1 MESTGIARSRS
12 EQLAAQNTIVHSA
25 KLEDISGP
33 LHFVGIGGI
42 GMSALAR
49 LALERGIAVSGSD
62 KQESEVTQNLEQ
74 MGARIFIG
82 HQALNVKDAAGLVIS
97 TAITEDNPEL
107 SQARAQSLPVWHRS
121 EFLAYL
127 CKGKQLIGISG
138 THGKTTTTGMTAQML
153 LGCNID
159 PTVVVGGIFN
169 RIGANSHFGKSDLFV
184 AEIDESDRSQSNF
197 NPHIAV
203 ITNIEADHLEN
214 YPGGLEQIKTDMV
227 TFATN
232 SSYGV
237 VLCADD
243 AGCLSIKDRIHKNAA
258 GNQLKVVTYGKR
270 GTDSDYG
277 YESLNGYGVRIYRKD
292 QLLGDMSLSVPGEHN
307 KQNAVAAVAVGL
319 ELGIEFSQ
327 LAAALADFRGVDRR
341 FQIIGEKKG
350 VLVVDDYAHHPT
362 EVVALLQAARQFI
375 TNTSS
380 EQGLKRLV
388 VAFQPHQP
396 SRLRDLWSE
405 FCAAFKAADLVL
417 IADIYVARGKNIE
430 GIDSKKFSQN
440 IQHPDVHYIQGGGA
454 ALAPSIVTHLRPG
467 DLVLTVGAGDI
478 TNSGNDILQ
487 LIESKS
493 SFETDA

>member
-1 MESTGIARSRS
+1 MESTGLARSPS
-12 EQLAAQNTIVHSA
+12 EQLAASNIIKTT
-25 KLEDISGP
+25 KLEDITGP

-49 LALERGIAVSGSD
+49 LALEKGIAVSGSD
-62 KQESEVTQNLEQ
+62 KQESDVTQSLAN
-74 MGARIFIG
+74 MGARIFVG
-82 HQALNVKDAAGLVIS
+82 HQASNVKEAAGLVVS

-127 CKGKQLIGISG
+127 CKDKRLIGISG

-153 LGCNID
+153 LGCDVD

-169 RIGANSHFGKSDLFV
+169 RIGSNSHFGKGQYFV

-197 NPHIAV
+197 NPYIAV

-227 TFATN
+227 NFATN

-243 AGCLSIKDRIHKNAA
+243 AGCMSIKDRIGKNVS
-258 GNQLKVVTYGKR
+258 GTQLKVITYGKR
-270 GTDSDYG
+270 GGNEADYSF
-277 YESLNGYGVRIYRKD
+277 ESLNGYGMRVYRKD
-292 QLLGDMSLSVPGEHN
+292 ESLGEMSLSVPGDHN
-307 KQNAVAAVAVGL
+307 KQNALAAIAVGL
-319 ELGIEFSQ
+319 EMGIDFSK
-327 LAAALADFRGVDRR
+327 LAAALGDFRGVDRR
-341 FQIIGEKKG
+341 FQIIGESKG

-362 EVVALLQAARQFI
+362 EVVALLQAARQYL
-375 TNTSS
+375 TSNGTK
-380 EQGLKRLV
+380 QGLKRLV

-396 SRLRDLWSE
+396 SRLRDLWNE
-405 FCAAFKAADLVL
+405 FCAAFKVADLVL

-440 IQHPDVHYIQGGGA
+440 IEHSDVHYIAGGGA
-454 ALAPSIVTHLRPG
+454 ALAPSIVKHLRPG

-478 TNSGNDILQ
+478 TNSGKEILQ
-487 LIESKS
+487 LIEKQTS
-493 SFETDA
+493 

>member
-1 MESTGIARSRS
+1 MESTGIARSHS
-12 EQLAAQNTIVHSA
+12 EQLAAANTIKST
-25 KLEDISGP
+25 KLEDITGP

-49 LALERGIAVSGSD
+49 LALEKGIAVSGSD
-62 KQESEVTQNLEQ
+62 KQESEVTQSLEK
-74 MGARIFIG
+74 MGACIFFG
-82 HQALNVKDAAGLVIS
+82 HQASNVKEAAGLVIS

-127 CKGKQLIGISG
+127 CKGKRLIGISG

-153 LGCNID
+153 LGCNLD

-169 RIGANSHFGKSDLFV
+169 RIGSNSHFGKSEYFV

-197 NPHIAV
+197 NPYIAV

-227 TFATN
+227 NFANN

-243 AGCLSIKDRIHKNAA
+243 AGCMSIKDRIYKNVS
-258 GNQLKVVTYGKR
+258 GTPLKVITYGKH
-270 GTDSDYG
+270 GGGSDYSF
-277 YESLNGYGVRIYRKD
+277 ESLSGYGMRVYCKD
-292 QLLGDMSLSVPGEHN
+292 ELLGEMTLSVPGDHN
-307 KQNAVAAVAVGL
+307 KQNALAAIAVGL
-319 ELGIEFSQ
+319 ELGVEFSK
-327 LAAALADFRGVDRR
+327 LADSLGEFGGVDRR

-362 EVVALLQAARQFI
+362 EVVALLQAARQYL
-375 TNTSS
+375 TSNGTK
-380 EQGLKRLV
+380 QGLRRLV

-396 SRLRDLWSE
+396 SRLRDLWNE
-405 FCAAFKAADLVL
+405 FCAAFKVADLVL

-430 GIDSKKFSQN
+430 GIDSKKFTQN
-440 IQHPDVHYIQGGGA
+440 IEHSDVHYIAGSGV
-454 ALAPSIVTHLRPG
+454 ALAPSIVKHLRPG

-478 TNSGNDILQ
+478 TNSGKEILQ
-487 LIESKS
+487 LIEKQT
-493 SFETDA
+493 SFET